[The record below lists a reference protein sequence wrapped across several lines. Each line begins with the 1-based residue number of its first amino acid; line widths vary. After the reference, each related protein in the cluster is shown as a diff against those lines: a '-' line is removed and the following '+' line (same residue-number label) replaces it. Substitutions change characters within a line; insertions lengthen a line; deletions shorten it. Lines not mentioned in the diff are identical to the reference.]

1 MIQDK
6 FRNNFLQ
13 SLKQADFA
21 AGGLLL
27 DYQSIKPMSEPMSE
41 ELLNDCQKPPAEAL
55 SVTEFTSRVKEHV
68 ESRFADAWVAGEI
81 SNLVKAASGHIYLTL
96 KDDTAL
102 LRAVIWRGTRQS
114 LAIEP
119 ADGLEVVCHGRLEVY
134 PPRGTYQLTIDRLHA
149 IGTGALE
156 ARLRQLHAAL
166 EQEGLFSPQRK
177 RPIPTFPHRIALI
190 TSPTGAAIADF
201 LETLFSRWRSTEVI
215 VVPSRVQGAGAA
227 DELAW
232 AITAAACIKP
242 AVDVIAM
249 VRGGGSL
256 EDLWAFNEE
265 VLVRAVAA
273 SPIPIVSGVGH
284 EIDVSLTDLAAD
296 LRALTP
302 TDAAVQVSPD
312 GVQLS
317 TLCDSLGQRLQMGL
331 LRRIRTARDRI
342 SGLARSRT
350 FTDPS
355 QLVRDRR
362 TLLEQHAARC
372 NRLANAVIQRGRER
386 LGSAVGRL
394 EAGSPL
400 QLLARGYSVTS
411 LVKTSNG
418 SGVHLPLR
426 STIGVDNG
434 ATLVTQLADGCLWSR
449 VERTSSDALGE

>member
-1 MIQDK
+1 M
-6 FRNNFLQ
+6 Q

-215 VVPSRVQGAGAA
+215 VVPSRVQG
-227 DELAW
+227 
-232 AITAAACIKP
+232 
-242 AVDVIAM
+242 
-249 VRGGGSL
+249 GG
-256 EDLWAFNEE
+256 
-265 VLVRAVAA
+265 V
-273 SPIPIVSGVGH
+273 
-284 EIDVSLTDLAAD
+284 
-296 LRALTP
+296 
-302 TDAAVQVSPD
+302 
-312 GVQLS
+312 
-317 TLCDSLGQRLQMGL
+317 
-331 LRRIRTARDRI
+331 
-342 SGLARSRT
+342 
-350 FTDPS
+350 
-355 QLVRDRR
+355 
-362 TLLEQHAARC
+362 
-372 NRLANAVIQRGRER
+372 
-386 LGSAVGRL
+386 
-394 EAGSPL
+394 
-400 QLLARGYSVTS
+400 
-411 LVKTSNG
+411 
-418 SGVHLPLR
+418 
-426 STIGVDNG
+426 
-434 ATLVTQLADGCLWSR
+434 
-449 VERTSSDALGE
+449 